1 MSPQER
7 LLQVGTQ
14 LLAELRA
21 DRREWKRLEVELDK
35 NEEDHE
41 IDRHEVSRLRL
52 AWALQ
57 YGGQPSDGEL
67 LRHALAQEI
76 AWREVAP
83 FQGIG
88 ETLEILAALVAMD
101 RRVEDVW
108 LMARAKRANFD
119 AAAGFSAK
127 HLVAGGV
134 AATLSYVRAAAD
146 RPEAERK
153 RVLEILLGEPAA
165 PDTRCPISEEAL
177 GEWHE
182 VKRRGYPR
190 DPAAEPKALWVD
202 RAIAAGEP
210 ALARDLLVEW
220 TTSCDV
226 ERDTGFLS
234 SLALRLQEL
243 GMHHEEATARDELL
257 LLLSTPFERAGER
270 ARAAAA
276 ARKAQQ
282 WRRALDHLDHAAL
295 LHRPRKDWLELGLG
309 RDLVNE
315 CYLLAVDAAGS
326 GELDVA
332 GRAYTLASEFAPKTP
347 RLAPVTLEVQA
358 KAEERLG
365 KR

>member
-7 LLQVGTQ
+7 LLQVGNE

-21 DRREWKRLEVELDK
+21 DRQAWKRLEVELGQD
-35 NEEDHE
+35 EEGLE
-41 IDRHEVSRLRL
+41 IDHHEASRLRL

-76 AWREVAP
+76 EWRELAP

-88 ETLEILAALVAMD
+88 ETLQMLAALVARD

-134 AATLSYVRAAAD
+134 AATLAYVRAAAD
-146 RPEAERK
+146 RTEAERK
-153 RVLEILLGEPAA
+153 RALEILLGEEAA
-165 PDTRCPISEEAL
+165 PDARCPISDEEVRTWL
-177 GEWHE
+177 ER
-182 VKRRGYPR
+182 KQQNYPR
-190 DPAAEPKALWVD
+190 DPAAEPKTLWVD

-210 ALARDLLVEW
+210 ALARELLIEW
-220 TTSCDV
+220 TSSCDV
-226 ERDTGFLS
+226 ERDAGFLS
-234 SLALRLQEL
+234 SLALRLQQL
-243 GMHHEEATARDELL
+243 RMHQEEATARDELL

-270 ARAAAA
+270 ALAAAA
-276 ARKAQQ
+276 ARKAHQ

-332 GRAYTLASEFAPKTP
+332 GRAYALASEFAPKTP

-358 KAEERLG
+358 QAEERLG